1 MKKISLIVALT
12 SSLLFADAQMQ
23 TNNDENLIDIEKRGD
38 WVILPYMFSSESTG
52 LVGGVGTIAQ
62 GLLQPQTTLV
72 ASIFYGVE
80 EDIIT
85 NGVETAE
92 SFSGGFISY
101 SNLKIPYTD
110 RLFFSFWGL
119 NKYTPKGMYYI
130 NGSMDSKEG
139 SGLLSSGETNYF
151 YTTLSYVLPIGE
163 GLNNPDGKYKL
174 RDGFAMDREGFGNGT
189 PFTTGRTKIGLETFY
204 ITQDYDNWLDIAKWT
219 GITSKPEWN
228 SSGFKLFLEHD
239 NTDFDLNPSRGYSFS
254 AKYSQDGGGGDNLQS
269 WDFLEFKYS
278 KYFEL
283 DNFSFSKQ
291 DVLAINGWTGYSFSW
306 DTDSEVF
313 PAIAT
318 ERPPLDEGGRL
329 GGMMRMRGYD
339 SNRFSGKAVLYGT
352 AEYRSILKY
361 NPFQSEKFLKK
372 HTPIAIDWFQI
383 VGFVEAGAVSDGYDS
398 NLITDMKFD
407 VGLSLRAMAAELPV
421 RFDVAYGDEGVNMWV
436 MIHHPFDF

>member
-1 MKKISLIVALT
+1 MRIKKLSLVLSLT
-12 SSLLFADAQMQ
+12 SSLLFG
-23 TNNDENLIDIEKRGD
+23 TGEDENLIDIDQKGD
-38 WVILPYMFSSESTG
+38 WIVLPYLFTSESTG

-72 ASIFYGVE
+72 ASIMYGAD
-80 EDIIT
+80 EDVVT
-85 NGVETAE
+85 NGLDTTEN
-92 SFSGGFISY
+92 FSGGFISF
-101 SNLKIPYTD
+101 SDFKIPYTN

-130 NGSMDSKEG
+130 DGSMDSKEG

-151 YTTLSYVLPIGE
+151 YTKFTYVLPIGE
-163 GLNNPDGKYKL
+163 GLNNPDGNYKL
-174 RDGFAMDREGFGNGT
+174 KDGFAMDREGYGNGS
-189 PFTTGRTKIGLETFY
+189 PFTTGRTTVGLETFY
-204 ITQDYDNWLDIAKWT
+204 ITQDYDNWKDIAEWA

-228 SSGFKLFLEHD
+228 SKGIKLFLEHD
-239 NTDFDLNPSRGYSFS
+239 NTDFDLNPSRGYNFLV
-254 AKYSQDGGGGDNLQS
+254 KYSKDSGDDLQS

-291 DVLAINGWTGYSFSW
+291 DVLALNAWSGYSFSW
-306 DTDSEVF
+306 DNDNEILPSV
-313 PAIAT
+313 ASN
-318 ERPPLDEGGRL
+318 RPPIDEGGYL
-329 GGMMRMRGYD
+329 GGMIRMRGYD
-339 SNRFSGKAVLYGT
+339 SSRFSGKAVLYGT
-352 AEYRSILKY
+352 AEYRSMFKY

-372 HTPIAIDWFQI
+372 NTPIAIDWFQL
-383 VGFVEAGAVSDGYDS
+383 VGFVEAGAVSDEYDS

-407 VGLSLRAMAAELPV
+407 VGLSLRAMAAGLPV